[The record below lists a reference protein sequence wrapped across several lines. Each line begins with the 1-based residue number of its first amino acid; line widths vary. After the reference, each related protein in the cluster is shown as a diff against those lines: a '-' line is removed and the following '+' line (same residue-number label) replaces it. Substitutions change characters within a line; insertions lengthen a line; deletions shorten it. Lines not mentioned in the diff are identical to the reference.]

1 MDEVDRHS
9 DFDRG
14 TGLSRFSSSSRLI
27 TTVWEMADHR
37 NQTSIRTELA
47 DYLFYNIRRFTE
59 IITAPIPGSSR
70 FSVLIPLSKRF
81 YSFLKKSNLVKWS
94 AIKRLRAVML
104 EPVHL
109 ESSAR
114 GVGLVRSQDDALP
127 ETCCHS
133 STTTKV
139 QGCRIAGL
147 LIVRTS
153 FLSNE
158 TSRIVPVRASEI
170 RVWPS
175 GSRTKPL
182 GQLSF

>member
-1 MDEVDRHS
+1 
-9 DFDRG
+9 
-14 TGLSRFSSSSRLI
+14 
-27 TTVWEMADHR
+27 MAEHR
-37 NQTSIRTELA
+37 NQDCIRTERA
-47 DYLFYNIRRFTE
+47 DYLFYNIRRFAE
-59 IITAPIPGSSR
+59 IITAPIPASSL
-70 FSVLIPLSKRF
+70 FSVIIPLTKRF
-81 YSFLKKSNLVKWS
+81 YNFLKKSNLVKWS
-94 AIKRLRAVML
+94 AIKRLRAAMV
-104 EPVHL
+104 EPGHL

-127 ETCCHS
+127 GTCCHS

-170 RVWPS
+170 SVWPS
-175 GSRTKPL
+175 ARRTKPL